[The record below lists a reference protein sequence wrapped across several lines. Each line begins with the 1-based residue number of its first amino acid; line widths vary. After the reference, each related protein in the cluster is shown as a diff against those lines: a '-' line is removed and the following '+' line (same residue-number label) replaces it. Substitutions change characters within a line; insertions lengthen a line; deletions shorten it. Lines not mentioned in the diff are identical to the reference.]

1 MNKLGN
7 KTINQRMKAGKRER
21 RLCNRSISLTEVI
34 FVKQCNCVLPSSGEV
49 KGNFIGGGRSGS
61 RGQHAAA
68 AAAAADDVWRGHGGD
83 GDAAQAQV
91 DQGAVV
97 AVAAAAA
104 AGEEA
109 AAVAV
114 VMQK

>member
-21 RLCNRSISLTEVI
+21 RLCNRSISLSEVI

-61 RGQHAAA
+61 RGQHA